1 MLTIIVPVYNEKKYL
16 KKIIK
21 KIIKIKIKKKQII
34 VVDDGSKDG
43 STEILKKEFTKKKD
57 IKIIFNK
64 INQGKGSAIKS
75 AQKFV
80 KGDYVAIQD
89 ADLELIQMI

>member
-1 MLTIIVPVYNEKKYL
+1 MMAPRMVALRF
-16 KKIIK
+16 KKIY
-21 KIIKIKIKKKQII
+21 Q
-34 VVDDGSKDG
+34 
-43 STEILKKEFTKKKD
+43 KKD

-80 KGDYVAIQD
+80 KEI
-89 ADLELIQMI
+89 M